1 MRALQKTAQSLE
13 RFCVQEAT
21 EKICLN
27 LTGLE
32 LECTRLFT
40 PKPQRYELLYLLR

>member
-1 MRALQKTAQSLE
+1 MRALQKNAQSLE

-32 LECTRLFT
+32 LECTRLLT
-40 PKPQRYELLYLLR
+40 PEASTLRTLYLLR